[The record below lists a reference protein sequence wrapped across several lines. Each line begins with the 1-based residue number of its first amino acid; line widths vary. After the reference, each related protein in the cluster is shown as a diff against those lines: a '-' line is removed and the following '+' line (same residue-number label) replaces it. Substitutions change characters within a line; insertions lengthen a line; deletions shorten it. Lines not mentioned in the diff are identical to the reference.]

1 MAAQQQGQQSD
12 KAQRES
18 QKRTQLNRI
27 RWIIVAIV
35 FLLIAVGILIWVLTS
50 QASWITILP
59 IVIFTALGVIIALF
73 QWLFP
78 ISSSKFEHPLAT
90 SPMTPVSLDHPPRSL
105 PARSTHRG
113 IVGLPPPTDPRTI
126 QQRQHVVKE
135 VFTKLTQPGVTA
147 IALTGIGGVGKST
160 LAALVYRFAEEQRST
175 HNGPCM
181 SEALWL
187 TVDPAVTFA
196 DLAGNLFEALGKL
209 LPDLGNLAP
218 QNQAVA
224 LFNALNSTEN
234 PRLMILDQFEN
245 LLDWESGHALA
256 DRPGVGEW
264 LDIINSQQCAC
275 RILLT
280 SRPHPVGTRAF
291 PPTYMQEYAVR
302 GLEVAEGV
310 QLLQNQGVKETEKEL
325 QTAVERCAGHAFSL
339 ILLASLI
346 RDHSLDLT
354 TLLKDPTLWT
364 GDIAT
369 NLLDQIYMQQLS
381 EVQRELILAFS
392 AYREPVP
399 LDAAQAV
406 FTETSKA
413 QLAPALKALLTE
425 NLLEA
430 HGEGR
435 YQLHAIIA
443 NYARSH
449 FDEKNEKTNGESL
462 QKAHAKAA
470 QYYMQRAVTTCPP
483 REERRRVSD
492 IHDLIEAVWQYCQAE
507 KWQEAYDLMEQAEIF
522 DDLSRWGGNAILLD
536 LHQLLLPIGK
546 WHPERSQEACI
557 YSNLGEV
564 CRVLGQIG
572 RAREYFDKALA
583 IYIEEGNRSEEGW
596 ALHNLGRV
604 YGELGK
610 IRQAGDYY
618 ESAFRAFK
626 EASDLAGEGTAL
638 NDLGWVCYILG
649 RLESAQQY
657 YQKALSI
664 RKDIGDRRGEGVTLN
679 NLGRIYRILGEKKR
693 AQKYYEQA
701 LDIFREEGDLGR
713 EGWTLHNL
721 GKVYNDLGQ
730 HEQAIEYLAQALD
743 ICREIGDRRGEG
755 ATLSAIGGVYRSL
768 GETERALKYYEQ
780 VFRISKEIG
789 DIRGEASSLTAIGM
803 VRSIL
808 GQKDQAIKYFKQAL
822 KIRRKVEDHRGEA
835 RTLWYIGIFYFE
847 QHRYYVALSCFLL
860 DKNFLDEVQSPHR
873 DETQRWIEKI
883 HQEVGDEQFT
893 ALLAQVE
900 PQAQQIV
907 DQALRE
913 EVE

>member
-1 MAAQQQGQQSD
+1 MATQQQGQELGKLIAPVKKRKRPS
-12 KAQRES
+12 QRTLVIVTVMLIALAIAIIWILS
-18 QKRTQLNRI
+18 SLGIISRSWATI
-27 RWIIVAIV
+27 SSIIVTVFGVVFAFLQSLHLFFPPDKHELSVAPEHTPPPHLPQIPPIIV
-35 FLLIAVGILIWVLTS
+35 
-50 QASWITILP
+50 Q
-59 IVIFTALGVIIALF
+59 
-73 QWLFP
+73 
-78 ISSSKFEHPLAT
+78 
-90 SPMTPVSLDHPPRSL
+90 
-105 PARSTHRG
+105 PAHRG

-126 QQRQHVVKE
+126 QQRQHIVKH
-135 VFTKLTQPGVTA
+135 VYTKLTQPGITA

-160 LAALVYRFAEEQRST
+160 LAALIYRYAQEQHSSQNSQFLT
-175 HNGPCM
+175 
-181 SEALWL
+181 EALWL

-196 DLAGNLFEALGKL
+196 DLVGNLFEALDKPM
-209 LPDLGNLAP
+209 PDLSNLAP

-224 LFNALNSTEN
+224 LFNALNTTDK
-234 PRLMILDQFEN
+234 PRMVILDQFEN
-245 LLDWESGHALA
+245 LLDWETGHALA

-280 SRPHPVGTRAF
+280 SRPRPVGTREF
-291 PPTYMQEYAVR
+291 PPTYVQEYAVK
-302 GLEVAEGV
+302 GLEVNEGV
-310 QLLQNQGVKETEKEL
+310 ELLRNQGVKGTEEEL
-325 QTAVERCAGHAFSL
+325 QVAVSRCAGHAFSL
-339 ILLASLI
+339 TLLASLI
-346 RDHSLDLT
+346 RDHSLNLT
-354 TLLKDPTLWT
+354 ALFKDPTLWT

-369 NLLDQIYMQQLS
+369 NLLDQIYTQQLS
-381 EVQRELILAFS
+381 EVQRELLLAFS
-392 AYREPVP
+392 VYREPVP

-462 QKAHAKAA
+462 QKAHARAA
-470 QYYMQRAVTTCPP
+470 QYYMQRAVTTCPT

-522 DDLSRWGGNAILLD
+522 ADLSRWGGNAILLD

-546 WHPERSQEACI
+546 WHPERSQEARI

-626 EASDLAGEGTAL
+626 EAGDLAGEGTAL

-657 YQKALSI
+657 YEKALSI

-693 AQKYYEQA
+693 AQRYYEQA

-721 GKVYNDLGQ
+721 GKVYNNLGQ
-730 HEQAIEYLAQALD
+730 NEQAIEYLAQALD

-789 DIRGEASSLTAIGM
+789 DSRSEANCSKYLGVASGM
-803 VRSIL
+803 L
-808 GQKDQAIKYFKQAL
+808 G
-822 KIRRKVEDHRGEA
+822 RKVDATGYFRRALDIQRRIGNSLGESG
-835 RTLWYIGIFYFE
+835 TL
-847 QHRYYVALSCFLL
+847 YYLGKF
-860 DKNFLDEVQSPHR
+860 
-873 DETQRWIEKI
+873 
-883 HQEVGDEQFT
+883 
-893 ALLAQVE
+893 
-900 PQAQQIV
+900 
-907 DQALRE
+907 
-913 EVE
+913 